1 MSEVYTLQQ
10 ILSGRQGLSRDG
22 RAFCE
27 ALLTYGE
34 VLAVRLGYLPEAL
47 LWLVTS
53 PHQVRI
59 MRAHQPDVPILTLA
73 EAQDL
78 LTAVGDPR
86 PGSLMEVARSFAIAP
101 PGTPEWPEEED
112 DDEEWV

>member
-1 MSEVYTLQQ
+1 MRRLMAGVL
-10 ILSGRQGLSRDG
+10 GL
-22 RAFCE
+22 A
-27 ALLTYGE
+27 AATWLTCVQADVS

-78 LTAVGDPR
+78 LTAIGDPR
-86 PGSLMEVARSFAIAP
+86 PSSLMEVARSFATAP
-101 PGTPEWPEEED
+101 PGAPEWPEED
-112 DDEEWV
+112 DDEKWV